1 MLACLWRGDDLPG
14 YSSNKYDLGYA
25 AKLRDML
32 GEQARLTLVTDFDCE
47 EVPGI
52 DTHRMKGIGVGGW
65 TPVFE
70 AFDAELWPKGNE
82 RCVLVGLDTIIT
94 GDIGWLFEWRES
106 DVGLPLDPYYAPEFC
121 DAVVTYNRAGA
132 ALVMQRY
139 LREAGAGRM
148 NSHYT
153 LAGRPSEMVLLRAM
167 AKEHE
172 WAPLEAEPRRLL
184 SYKQHVLKEGRDWRE
199 ASVTYF
205 HGDPKPHQLPE
216 DDDLKKVWRCA

>member
-1 MLACLWRGDDLPG
+1 MTRRVLACLWRGDDLPG

-94 GDIGWLFEWRES
+94 GDIDYA
-106 DVGLPLDPYYAPEFC
+106 DVQLPRNYKY
-121 DAVVTYNRAGA
+121 
-132 ALVMQRY
+132 
-139 LREAGAGRM
+139 
-148 NSHYT
+148 H
-153 LAGRPSEMVLLRAM
+153 AM
-167 AKEHE
+167 AGGEFDEKGGCVFTS
-172 WAPLEAEPRRLL
+172 RR
-184 SYKQHVLKEGRDWRE
+184 QMERTTDIANH
-199 ASVTYF
+199 
-205 HGDPKPHQLPE
+205 HGERIMWNKPFSRYGSF
-216 DDDLKKVWRCA
+216 D